1 MTLLIDERG
10 VPALKKNIV
19 SKIDELF
26 IFGEDFVTLTNR
38 CVSTEQRLYRFVG
51 LCFFLVKGMAMI
63 VTAKL
68 IVMCMGDISF
78 NGGIWGCCSG
88 MYV

>member
-1 MTLLIDERG
+1 MIS
-10 VPALKKNIV
+10 VCWFMFP
-19 SKIDELF
+19 F
-26 IFGEDFVTLTNR
+26 
-38 CVSTEQRLYRFVG
+38 
-51 LCFFLVKGMAMI
+51 VKGVAKI

-78 NGGIWGCCSG
+78 NGGIWGCCSR

>member
-1 MTLLIDERG
+1 MSCSSLVKISSRLPIDVSQQSNDDTGLL
-10 VPALKKNIV
+10 VYV
-19 SKIDELF
+19 
-26 IFGEDFVTLTNR
+26 
-38 CVSTEQRLYRFVG
+38 
-51 LCFFLVKGMAMI
+51 FFLVKGMAMI
-63 VTAKL
+63 VIAKL